1 MKKTLKKK
9 LFTALNMIMIMPSCT
24 SYAMHESVEHV
35 TKINERNI
43 HTNPMIAHAEIAHAA
58 EFHANNSEPVAVSAG
73 IAKRVHEIP
82 SGIHFDTQNA
92 VIAEPIEE
100 SQTADVVSQG
110 KKSIYDLHG
119 NKTQDIITQNGMQHI
134 TYYDNSKIIKESLSL
149 PDGSEHLTYYPGN
162 TDGVLMT
169 DAMPEEH
176 AATIGSMKEV
186 KPTLSPV
193 ISKTV
198 ILDSNKIKQQEII
211 SRADKSVTR
220 KYYDDRG
227 SLESIQII
235 APDKSSIHNYYQS
248 YPDYIVM
255 TRSENYDT
263 HNHKTHEWALNDSGQ
278 KIFMYYDAHG
288 NAIPNPNPEET
299 VKNADGSTTIT
310 HRNYNGM
317 MLLQVTTHTDG
328 STITLEYDEEDG
340 YLDSKTL
347 TNADGSGEST
357 DYDSTGQIDGG
368 SKTIKNADGSFTTTR
383 FDENDVI
390 YHIFKA
396 VHHTDGSIE
405 EIHYADDNTTIS
417 DTKIKHTDGT
427 SELIHYSDDGKIVS
441 RDKTYTDKSSETTY
455 YDEQG
460 QIDRIEKTVEN
471 GSGSFTTTY
480 YNANNQIT
488 QTSKTIKNFN
498 GSSEINY
505 YSTQGVIYHTT
516 KYNVD
521 GSSENISYR
530 SDGTISYKDIT
541 DTDGLRNFTYYNTD
555 GSIDSSTHY
564 DTHGNIINS

>member
-1 MKKTLKKK
+1 
-9 LFTALNMIMIMPSCT
+9 MIIIMPSCT
-24 SYAMHESVEHV
+24 SYTMHDPVEHV
-35 TKINERNI
+35 TKINEKNI
-43 HTNPMIAHAEIAHAA
+43 HTNPMIPHAEIAHAVD
-58 EFHANNSEPVAVSAG
+58 FHANSSEPVHASAG
-73 IAKRVHEIP
+73 IATKVHEMP
-82 SGIHFDTQNA
+82 SGIHFDTQSA
-92 VIAEPIEE
+92 ATAEPIEE
-100 SQTADVVSQG
+100 AETAGVVSQG
-110 KKSIYDLHG
+110 KKSIYDIHG

-149 PDGSEHLTYYPGN
+149 PDGSEHLTYYQGN

-176 AATIGSMKEV
+176 VATIGSMKEV

-227 SLESIQII
+227 SLESIQVI
-235 APDKSSIHNYYQS
+235 ASDKSSIHNYYQS

-263 HNHKTHEWALNDSGQ
+263 HGHKTHEWVLNDSGQ

-317 MLLQVTTHTDG
+317 MLLQVTTHADG
-328 STITLEYDEEDG
+328 STITLEYDEENG
-340 YLDSKTL
+340 YLEEKILQNS
-347 TNADGSGEST
+347 DGSGNSIY
-357 DYDSTGQIDGG
+357 YDSTGQIDGG
-368 SKTIKNADGSFTTTR
+368 STTIKNADGSFTTTR

-390 YHIFKA
+390 YYIFKA
-396 VHHTDGSIE
+396 VHHADGSIE
-405 EIHYADDNTTIS
+405 EIHYADDKTTIS
-417 DTKIKHTDGT
+417 YTEIKHTDGS
-427 SELIHYSDDGKIVS
+427 SELIYYSDNGKIVS
-441 RDKTYTDKSSETTY
+441 REKKYTDKSSEATY
-455 YDEQG
+455 YDEQD

-471 GSGSFTTTY
+471 GSGSSTTTY

-488 QTSKTIKNFN
+488 QTSKAIKNFN
-498 GSSEINY
+498 GSSEVNY
-505 YSTQGVIYHTT
+505 YTTQGVIYHTT

-521 GSSENISYR
+521 GSSEDISYR
-530 SDGTISYKDIT
+530 SDGTISYKNIT
-541 DTDGLRNFTYYNTD
+541 DTNGSSQSISYNPD
-555 GSIDSSTHY
+555 GSIYSPTHY
-564 DTHGNIINS
+564 DTNGDIINS

>member
-1 MKKTLKKK
+1 
-9 LFTALNMIMIMPSCT
+9 MIMIMPSCT

-82 SGIHFDTQNA
+82 SGIHFDTQSA
-92 VIAEPIEE
+92 ATAEPIEE
-100 SQTADVVSQG
+100 AETADVVSQG
-110 KKSIYDLHG
+110 KKSIYDIHG

-149 PDGSEHLTYYPGN
+149 PDGSEHLTYYQGN

-176 AATIGSMKEV
+176 VATIGSMKEV

-227 SLESIQII
+227 SLESIQVI
-235 APDKSSIHNYYQS
+235 ASDKSSIHNYYQS

-263 HNHKTHEWALNDSGQ
+263 HDHKTHEWALNDSGQ

-357 DYDSTGQIDGG
+357 YYDSTGQIDGG
-368 SKTIKNADGSFTTTR
+368 STTIKNADGSFTTTR

-390 YHIFKA
+390 YYIFKT
-396 VHHTDGSIE
+396 VHHADGSIE

-427 SELIHYSDDGKIVS
+427 SELIYYSDDGKIAS
-441 RDKTYTDKSSETTY
+441 REKTYKDKSSETTRY
-455 YDEQG
+455 NEEG
-460 QIDRIEKTVEN
+460 QITGIEKTVEN
-471 GSGSFTTTY
+471 GSGSSTSTY
-480 YNANNQIT
+480 YDANNQTTGTSQSIKNIDGSSQT
-488 QTSKTIKNFN
+488 THYDINGVITSKNNFYAN
-498 GSSEINY
+498 
-505 YSTQGVIYHTT
+505 
-516 KYNVD
+516 
-521 GSSENISYR
+521 GSSENISYH
-530 SDGTISYKDIT
+530 SDGTISYKFIT
-541 DTDGLRNFTYYNTD
+541 DINGSSQSISYNPD
-555 GSIDSSTHY
+555 GSIYSSTHY
-564 DTHGNIINS
+564 DTHGNILNS